1 MQKLSLNMKIMI
13 GSSLLVLIG
22 CLLALLALDG
32 QRNLHIPGQLKNRL
46 PDASLQC

>member
-32 QRNLHIPGQLKNRL
+32 QPRGKQLRWLYNAAGYQQA
-46 PDASLQC
+46 D